1 MALRCMYIWKGYGI
15 YNTFKIKDCF
25 NKCKEE
31 WGGTNDQLVM
41 ILVKSCFFALYNVA
55 TLF

>member
-1 MALRCMYIWKGYGI
+1 M
-15 YNTFKIKDCF
+15 
-25 NKCKEE
+25 CKEE

-41 ILVKSCFFALYNVA
+41 ILVKSRFFALYNVA